1 MHLDIHK
8 FFNKKHY
15 LSYWCWLAVLLCL
28 GWGAPVYAL
37 ENGEILHLADQSRGN
52 LEGVNWEVYLES
64 MKGEKKSNMTLDV
77 NARGFDIRA
86 ETLSPTKYK
95 GNKILLLKGNMWF
108 YKPGISKPV
117 PISRRQK
124 LLGLAA
130 YGDIASTNYSEE
142 YEGDIVTEERL
153 DGELCF
159 VFDLKPKSKKTT
171 YDRIKYWVSKERLV
185 GVRAEYFTVSGKKF
199 KSAKMEYK
207 HIVSIDGQSRPFIS
221 RITFYDELMSSDS
234 TFLAFKS
241 PVFKKLPDY
250 IFNLNL
256 LK

>member
-8 FFNKKHY
+8 AIGKDRWSSNW
-15 LSYWCWLAVLLCL
+15 SWLVLLLCF
-28 GWGAPVYAL
+28 GWTTPLYAM
-37 ENGEILHLADQSRGN
+37 EKGEILHLADQSRGN

-64 MKGEKKSNMTLDV
+64 MQGEKKSTMTLDV

-86 ETLSPTKYK
+86 ENLAPTKYK

-142 YEGDIVTEERL
+142 YEGNIVTEEGI

-199 KSAKMEYK
+199 KSAQMEYR
-207 HIVSIDGQSRPFIS
+207 HMVTIDGQSRPFIS
-221 RITFYDELMSSDS
+221 RITFSDELMSSDS